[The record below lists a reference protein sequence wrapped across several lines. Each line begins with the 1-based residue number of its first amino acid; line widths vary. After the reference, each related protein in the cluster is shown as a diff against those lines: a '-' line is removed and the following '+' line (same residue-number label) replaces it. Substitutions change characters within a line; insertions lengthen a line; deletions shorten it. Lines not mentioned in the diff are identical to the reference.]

1 MSKLTELWKS
11 ISTTLHLPEL
21 TKPLWE
27 QTIKQVDS
35 LEERVA
41 KLEGGTIAALPDGLI
56 AQLKADWEKYQ
67 TQKAQHEADA
77 AARVL
82 EQEAAMAAIAK
93 AVEDKAAAD
102 AQAETKAAEGETIA
116 ANAETAPAGSEADAV
131 KKQEGETA
139 GTEGAPTEA
148 GLSST

>member
-67 TQKAQHEADA
+67 AQKAQHEAAA

-93 AVEDKAAAD
+93 AVEDAAASPI
-102 AQAETKAAEGETIA
+102 QAEGEKTEPQTEEQPTGDQAQTTGTA
-116 ANAETAPAGSEADAV
+116 ASDVGEPTGTAA
-131 KKQEGETA
+131 
-139 GTEGAPTEA
+139 
-148 GLSST
+148 SST

>member
-35 LEERVA
+35 LEERVT

-67 TQKAQHEADA
+67 AQKAQHEADA

-93 AVEDKAAAD
+93 ASEESAAA
-102 AQAETKAAEGETIA
+102 AGKKPEGGDQ
-116 ANAETAPAGSEADAV
+116 TAPADPP
-131 KKQEGETA
+131 GEDTTDQA
-139 GTEGAPTEA
+139 GEPTKDVPIDPA
-148 GLSST
+148 NVPPIA